1 MAGEKN
7 MRKMDLVDVQICVTM
22 LMSMLLCHWANQLGI
37 HHMEALVVTTGAI
50 MCVEDSAKAVYKA
63 SMIRILQVLC
73 GGLIGVVIVLIDNA
87 LGMTYLFYVIVSIG
101 VLVTML
107 LSRQFG
113 LNYIQGRVSCITML
127 LVVMV
132 SQGADRVEYAIGRLV
147 GGLVGALV
155 AIVVTYVF
163 VGMRKV
169 FGKKGK

>member
-1 MAGEKN
+1 

-22 LMSMLLCHWANQLGI
+22 LISMLLCHCANLLGI
-37 HHMEALVVTTGAI
+37 HHVEALVVTTGAI
-50 MCVEDSAKAVYKA
+50 MCVEDSAKAAYRA
-63 SMIRILQVLC
+63 SVIRILQVLC
-73 GGLIGVVIVLIDNA
+73 GGLIGIVIVLIDNA
-87 LGMTYLFYVIVSIG
+87 LSMTFLFYLMVSIG
-101 VLVTML
+101 VVLTML

-155 AIVVTYVF
+155 AILVTYVF
-163 VGMRKV
+163 VAIRRICRKIRR
-169 FGKKGK
+169 